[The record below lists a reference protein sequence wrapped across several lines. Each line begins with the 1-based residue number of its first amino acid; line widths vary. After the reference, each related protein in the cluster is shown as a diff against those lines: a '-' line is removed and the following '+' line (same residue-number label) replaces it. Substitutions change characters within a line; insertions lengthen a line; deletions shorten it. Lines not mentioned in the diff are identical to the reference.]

1 MELGEAGYMD
11 HLTDYEKNYLLALVS
26 RQAFH
31 KDQRRVV
38 LMPVTQIRMYPEM
51 EEGAVGA

>member
-1 MELGEAGYMD
+1 MD

-31 KDQRRVV
+31 KGQQRVA
-38 LMPVTQIRMYPEM
+38 LMPVTKIHMDPEM
-51 EEGAVGA
+51 EEGAVGS

>member
-1 MELGEAGYMD
+1 MD

-26 RQAFH
+26 RQAFR

-38 LMPVTQIRMYPEM
+38 LMTVTQIRMDPGM
-51 EEGAVGA
+51 EEGAVGS

>member
-1 MELGEAGYMD
+1 MELGEGGYMD

-31 KDQRRVV
+31 KGQQRVV
-38 LMPVTQIRMYPEM
+38 LMSVTQIHMDPEM
-51 EEGAVGA
+51 EEGAVGS